1 MLTENEKHKA
11 KALAEREK
19 ERLEDIRAQDEYAR
33 MLDKQEQDRHNE
45 VKAREQRAQEFM
57 NRMADTVI
65 KNMDSRAR
73 EEEEKIRRYE
83 MEKELRERMADEQ
96 KMNKI
101 KAEQQRMRDYL
112 AKQMEEKK
120 RREGME
126 KALNDE
132 QATMWHHDF
141 KNYSEE
147 ERRLHDKI
155 NKINRDNQEFLRK
168 QMEEK
173 NSKIAKTKMNKQ
185 EFLLNKPLLKEINEK
200 KRTTA
205 YGQMGGSPSRLGGDG
220 ASRISGA
227 V

>member
-1 MLTENEKHKA
+1 MLTENEKHKT

-19 ERLEDIRAQDEYAR
+19 ERLEDVRAQDEYAR
-33 MLDKQEQDRHNE
+33 MLDKQEQDRMNE

-96 KMNKI
+96 KMNKV
-101 KAEQQRMRDYL
+101 KSEQQRMRDYL
-112 AKQMEEKK
+112 AKQMDEKK

-132 QATMWHHDF
+132 QATMWNHDF

-155 NKINRDNQEFLRK
+155 NKINKDNQEFIRK
-168 QMEEK
+168 QMDEK
-173 NSKIAKTKMNKQ
+173 TSKVVKTKMNKQ

-200 KRTTA
+200 KRTTG
-205 YGQMGGSPSRLGGDG
+205 YGQMGGSPSRGGDG

-227 V
+227 M